1 MSKIMFKGQEYNSVD
16 EMPLNVR
23 KEYDELNGTPADPK
37 LDASQLYSNLEQI
50 PPDVRPI
57 YDRVMGRIEDDK
69 KKSASST
76 SDLPSVKDMMGHGD
90 PSEIE
95 RARSEETLFKPS
107 PPLDA
112 GQINPA
118 QGNNPVPARLV
129 VFAVLLMIILGAAFV
144 LVAR

>member
-1 MSKIMFKGQEYNSVD
+1 MSKIMFKGQEYNNVD

-23 KEYDELNGTPADPK
+23 MEYDKAKGTPADPK
-37 LDASQLYSNLEQI
+37 LDSSQLYSNLDQI

-69 KKSASST
+69 KRSASST
-76 SDLPSVKDMMGHGD
+76 NDLPSVKDIMGRGD
-90 PSEIE
+90 PSEVDY
-95 RARSEETLFKPS
+95 ARPEETLFKPS

-112 GQINPA
+112 SQINPS
-118 QGNNPVPARLV
+118 QGSNPAPARLV
-129 VFAVLLMIILGAAFV
+129 FFAILLMIILGAAFL